1 MKNKNKNMN
10 NLFKENWF
18 IFDNSEKKPD
28 EVKGESTEGVTKG
41 PQAAVDAA
49 TKSKEGGKVETTKK
63 SSEKRETFNTQVK
76 LDTLKSK
83 INKATINEILSNVS
97 FKYEFNKDNYTDS
110 SVLESKI
117 KSCVNIS
124 PKQEVILKPLIE
136 KFFKIEG
143 SLSELLE
150 DIIAISVSSD
160 VFDKLNTDYP
170 EIYKF
175 GLFKQGLAKV
185 DMDIDFD
192 SGGTSEVKLT
202 CNKQTEF
209 DAFKVTATTKVKE
222 KQKGETETQTK
233 VSIEESINKHP
244 FGSFIL
250 GFISGEPEGGGDSTL
265 TKLSKGTAPFWSFIL
280 GLIGVGHFKGSYE
293 KAKKM
298 AARNPKSK
306 SIFDRL
312 EKAVKGIKPKDEKS
326 SETAS
331 KDLEVVDKK
340 TFINIVNG
348 STKATKKFKL
358 KEGISVSSL
367 RKEGKLKVDLGTS
380 ENITVA
386 KNTILSIN
394 NINEQ
399 STDAN
404 TVVKTGG
411 EHEISG
417 IIPAGTVFSSG
428 VVFKTA

>member
-1 MKNKNKNMN
+1 MK

-18 IFDNSEKKPD
+18 IFDNPENKPD
-28 EVKGESTEGVTKG
+28 EVKGESTEGVKKG

-83 INKATINEILSNVS
+83 INKATINEILSKVS

-110 SVLESKI
+110 SALESKI

-124 PKQEVILKPLIE
+124 PNQEVILKPLIG

-143 SLSELLE
+143 SLSEHLE

-160 VFDKLNTDYP
+160 VFSKLDDQ
-170 EIYKF
+170 YKGIDDF
-175 GLFKQGLAKV
+175 GLFKQGLAKI

-192 SGGTSEVKLT
+192 SGGTSELKLT

-209 DAFKVTATTKVKE
+209 DVFKTTTKTKVKE
-222 KQKGETETQTK
+222 TK
-233 VSIEESINKHP
+233 DQEKVKDTKTSIEESINKHP
-244 FGSFIL
+244 FGSFLL
-250 GFISGEPEGGGDSTL
+250 GFLSGEPEGGGDSAL
-265 TKLSKGTAPFWSFIL
+265 TKLSKGTAPFWSFLL
-280 GLIGVGHFKGSYE
+280 GLIGVGHFKGNYE

-298 AARNPKSK
+298 AAKNPKSK

-312 EKAVKGIKPKDEKS
+312 EKAVKGFIPKDEKS
-326 SETAS
+326 PETAS

-367 RKEGKLKVDLGTS
+367 SKGGKIKIDLGTS

>member
-1 MKNKNKNMN
+1 MN

-41 PQAAVDAA
+41 PQAAKEAA
-49 TKSKEGGKVETTKK
+49 KDVVKKSKEGGKIETTKK

-83 INKATINEILSNVS
+83 INKATIHEILSKVS

-124 PKQEVILKPLIE
+124 PQQEASLKPLIE

-143 SLSELLE
+143 SLSERLE
-150 DIIAISVSSD
+150 DIIAISVASD
-160 VFDKLNTDYP
+160 VFDKLDTDYP

-192 SGGTSEVKLT
+192 SGGTAEVKFT
-202 CNKQTEF
+202 CNKQAEF
-209 DAFKVTATTKVKE
+209 NEFKTTIKTKAKE
-222 KQKGETETQTK
+222 KQKGETETQKK
-233 VSIEESINKHP
+233 VSIEKSINKHP

-326 SETAS
+326 SEIAS
-331 KDLEVVDKK
+331 ESLEKVDKK
-340 TFINIVNG
+340 TFINIVKG
-348 STKATKKFKL
+348 RVDKPTKDFEL
-358 KEGISVSSL
+358 KEDVNVVDLIEG
-367 RKEGKLKVDLGTS
+367 GKLKVEIGTNEKILIAKGTS
-380 ENITVA
+380 MTVNGKSVSPRNEPEPLKNGDVITG
-386 KNTILSIN
+386 TI
-394 NINEQ
+394 
-399 STDAN
+399 TKGA
-404 TVVKTGG
+404 
-411 EHEISG
+411 
-417 IIPAGTVFSSG
+417 VFSPG
-428 VVFKTA
+428 VIFKTA